1 MKHAEVKQSN
11 FVEGACRQEQDTDTR
26 RVWGLITQEMNNYYY
41 CQLCWVFASVHGSSL
56 EYSRQYNVA
65 PQPNINVFSVQ

>member
-26 RVWGLITQEMNNYYY
+26 RGWGLITQGMNNYY
-41 CQLCWVFASVHGSSL
+41 CRQLCWVFASVHGSSL
-56 EYSRQYNVA
+56 EYSRQCNVA
-65 PQPNINVFSVQ
+65 PQPKTNVDSKQ